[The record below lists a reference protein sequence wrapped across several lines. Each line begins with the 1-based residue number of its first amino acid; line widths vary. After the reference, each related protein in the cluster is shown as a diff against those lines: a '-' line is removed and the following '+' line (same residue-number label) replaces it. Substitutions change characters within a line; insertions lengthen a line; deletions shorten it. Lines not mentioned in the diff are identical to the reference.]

1 MEISFQLRNGFDLP
15 PRGHVLSKDGHT
27 PLHEAIVT
35 RVKGSRVHPPDT
47 PAHKEPA
54 HSPIARGIR
63 ASKWTGQ
70 PLECLVCAW
79 PLLLTFQ
86 LGTLAAGILS
96 NLKFKKLLG
105 AVSVHNCSLRQPI
118 ISQGLSCICTNTLLR
133 FQQGIAGSGL
143 AVSLSIPH
151 RFSWL
156 LKPNAMGAKALEVRI
171 ARNREMTTAD
181 ADEPVPLASTNHMF
195 ELAVFYAVWAT
206 SLWHP
211 WVLPR
216 PAEGSLHSTTTKSN
230 PGQKAPY

>member
-15 PRGHVLSKDGHT
+15 PRGHALSKDGHYAS
-27 PLHEAIVT
+27 PRGNSDESK
-35 RVKGSRVHPPDT
+35 REPSPPPDT

-105 AVSVHNCSLRQPI
+105 AVSVHNCSLR
-118 ISQGLSCICTNTLLR
+118 
-133 FQQGIAGSGL
+133 
-143 AVSLSIPH
+143 
-151 RFSWL
+151 
-156 LKPNAMGAKALEVRI
+156 
-171 ARNREMTTAD
+171 
-181 ADEPVPLASTNHMF
+181 
-195 ELAVFYAVWAT
+195 
-206 SLWHP
+206 
-211 WVLPR
+211 
-216 PAEGSLHSTTTKSN
+216 
-230 PGQKAPY
+230 